1 MTVAARPRLDLSR
14 IASAPGRTL
23 LRTFPSLHVPNY
35 RLYVASQ
42 LLTNPLGWM
51 QRIAQDWLIL
61 QLSGNVALVG
71 LTVTLQMGPML
82 LFGLW
87 GGMLADRYDK
97 RKILMVTQ
105 SLFAAT
111 ALGLGLLVVTGLVQ
125 PWHILV
131 SAFVLGLAIVADNP
145 ARQAFVVEV
154 AGGDNLRNAIS
165 LNSTVFQM
173 GGLVGPALAGVS
185 IAAIGEGPSFLLN
198 SAAGV
203 VAVSLLARMDP
214 SRLRAA
220 PRVPRDRGQLRAG
233 LQHIL
238 DRPVILWT
246 IVLIGFVALTGI
258 NLATVLTAY
267 ADRVFGSGAGGYG
280 LLSASL
286 ATGAV
291 IGSVASTR
299 RVRVGL
305 RQLVYLALG
314 VGLLQLAAALTGA
327 QVLFALVLVAV
338 GAVTLLY
345 LTGGNTLIQTTV
357 DPQMRGRVM
366 AVYVMVLF
374 GAQAASGTLIG
385 FVADHWGAQAAMLA
399 TASGPLLGALDVGT
413 LLAHR
418 LRLRPVV
425 ILHDRPGRGFLSVQ
439 PRDLHRAA

>member
-1 MTVAARPRLDLSR
+1 VTVAARPRLDLSR

-399 TASGPLLGALDVGT
+399 TASGPLLGALVVGS

-418 LRLRPVV
+418 RRLRPVV
-425 ILHDRPGRGFLSVQ
+425 ILHDRPGRGFLYVQ